1 MICSVRRKNQRTSQN
16 IGDVAKKLSE
26 ISGIGQSSISR
37 YETGDGGITLDYIL
51 KLAETL
57 ECSPLYLVAEEFGFT
72 SGKDEKAG
80 AISPKEIEVLRKH
93 LKDYLDIIGE

>member
-1 MICSVRRKNQRTSQN
+1 MLGERIKNRRKILGLSQ
-16 IGDVAKKLSE
+16 KQLSE

-57 ECSPLYLVAEEFGFT
+57 ECTPLYLVAEEFGLA
-72 SGKDEKAG
+72 SEKDS
-80 AISPKEIEVLRKH
+80 AISPEEIETLRKN
-93 LKDYLDIIGE
+93 LKNCLDIIGE